1 MDSNLLSQQPTSNM
15 QAKQRSRCPTVVVAM
30 SGGVDSSVAA
40 AILVEEGYNVIGVT
54 MQIWPQQNE
63 AEQKFSRTC
72 CSLSAI
78 DDARRVAFQLGIPHY
93 LMNFREVFA
102 RAVVHD
108 FIEEYRR
115 GRTPNPCI
123 RCNRFIKFEALL
135 DKARSLGAEYI
146 ATGHYARI
154 IFDESRGRWL
164 LKRGVDSSKDQ
175 SYALYSMTQDQL
187 AHTLMPLGN
196 MTKDET
202 RRMASKLGL
211 AVATKPESQEIC
223 FVEDRKYPEF
233 LKSVAPE
240 IARPGPI
247 LDTKGQVIGEHKGI
261 AFYTIGQRK
270 GLGIALGE
278 PMYVV
283 RINPERNAIVIG
295 RNEDLYSRTLVAK
308 DLNFISIE
316 NLQEQIVVTAKIR
329 YNMKDS
335 PAILAPLPNGE
346 ALVTFDKP
354 QRAITPGQAVVCYRG
369 EEVVGGGTID
379 RVVESN
385 EATKYCNFN

>member
-1 MDSNLLSQQPTSNM
+1 
-15 QAKQRSRCPTVVVAM
+15 M

-54 MQIWPQQNE
+54 MQIWPTQNE
-63 AEQKFSRTC
+63 IEQKFSRTC

-78 DDARRVAFQLGIPHY
+78 DDARRVANQLGIPHY
-93 LMNFREVFA
+93 LMNFREIFE
-102 RAVVHD
+102 RTVVHD

-123 RCNRFIKFEALL
+123 RCNRFVKFEALL
-135 DKARSLGAEYI
+135 AKARSLGAEYI

-154 IFDESRGRWL
+154 VYDEVRRRWL
-164 LKRGVDSSKDQ
+164 LKRGVDNSKDQ

-211 AVATKPESQEIC
+211 AVASKPESQEIC

-233 LKSVAPE
+233 LRFVAPE

-247 LDTKGQVIGEHKGI
+247 LDMSGRVIGEHKGI

-283 RINPERNAIVIG
+283 RIVPERNAIIIG
-295 RNEDLYSRTLVAK
+295 RNEDLYSHSLVAK

-335 PAILAPLPNGE
+335 LAVL
-346 ALVTFDKP
+346 A
-354 QRAITPGQAVVCYRG
+354 
-369 EEVVGGGTID
+369 
-379 RVVESN
+379 
-385 EATKYCNFN
+385 